1 MPTLPQEDQTLF
13 KESLHVL
20 TITVENHNGQ
30 AWNQLMSDLE
40 ATYKTADSEFD
51 FLIHASGQCSKLV
64 SLYFWDAFPITS
76 RLRYGGTSLLSASRT
91 QLIVA
96 ASTSIAIG
104 AMQEFQL
111 GNFQ

>member
-1 MPTLPQEDQTLF
+1 MQTLSQGDQTLF

-20 TITVENHNGQ
+20 TITVESHNGE
-30 AWNQLMSDLE
+30 AWSRLMSDLE
-40 ATYKTADSEFD
+40 ATYKAATSDYD
-51 FLIHASGQCSKLV
+51 FLILASGQCSKLV

-76 RLRYGGTSLLSASRT
+76 RLKHGGTSLLSASRT
-91 QLIVA
+91 QLIAA
-96 ASTSIAIG
+96 ASTSIAIS